1 MQNIVNDNTLISKD
15 NTPNLINPDIK
26 DSNPNIDNNNLK
38 LINLKKIFKIIDI
51 DISTL
56 EDIKNIEIERNVL
69 LNENINN
76 NFNKLL
82 EECKDIYSSSKL
94 TSLHNNRESKQKFP
108 GINLLRQI
116 LKCNNLKLTPKI
128 TSYGYNKNTGKK
140 LIKRSYI
147 IIKIQ

>member
-1 MQNIVNDNTLISKD
+1 MQNIVNDNTLIPKD

-69 LNENINN
+69 LNENMWWSKIWSGSMMISHCLRSGS
-76 NFNKLL
+76 LL
-82 EECKDIYSSSKL
+82 
-94 TSLHNNRESKQKFP
+94 F
-108 GINLLRQI
+108 
-116 LKCNNLKLTPKI
+116 
-128 TSYGYNKNTGKK
+128 
-140 LIKRSYI
+140 
-147 IIKIQ
+147 